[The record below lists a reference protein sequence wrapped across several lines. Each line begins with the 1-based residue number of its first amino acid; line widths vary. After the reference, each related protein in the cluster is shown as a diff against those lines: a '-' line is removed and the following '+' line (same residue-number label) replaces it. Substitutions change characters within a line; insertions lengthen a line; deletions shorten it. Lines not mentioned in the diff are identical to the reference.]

1 MDVEKF
7 FAAPDLPIRD
17 AIRQLDETAKKILLV
32 VKDDKLAGVITDG
45 DIRRW
50 ILQNK
55 DLSMPVHH
63 IMNPSPIV
71 IKEGEVSEALTI
83 MREKQ
88 IEGLPIVN
96 DDGQVL
102 DIVFWNELQ
111 PDKKRALRK
120 KKTPVVIMAG
130 GKGSRLYPYTK
141 IIPKPLIP
149 IGDTPIVERI
159 MNQMISYGFT
169 EFYLTVNYRKELIKA
184 YFNGD
189 LRYHLHFVDEK
200 EPLGTAGSL
209 TLVQN
214 QITGSFFVSNCDIL
228 VDVNYAKL
236 LLYHKKS
243 RNQITVVTAMKNYEI
258 PYGVISLDENGC
270 IHSMS
275 EKPKY
280 EFLVNTGLYVLEK
293 DILKYIPQDSPFD
306 MPDLIRLC
314 MKNDEKVGA
323 YPVMDSTW
331 LDMGE
336 FSEMK
341 KMAERMKL

>member
-7 FAAPDLPIRD
+7 FVTPDIPIRD
-17 AIRQLDETAKKILLV
+17 AIRQLDETAKKMLLV
-32 VKDDKLAGVITDG
+32 VKDHKLTGVITDG

-71 IKEGEVSEALTI
+71 IKEEELSEALNI
-83 MREKQ
+83 MKEKR
-88 IEGLPIVN
+88 IEGLPVVN
-96 DDGQVL
+96 DNGQVL
-102 DIVFWNELQ
+102 DLVFWNELQ
-111 PDKKRALRK
+111 QEKKQPVRK
-120 KKTPVVIMAG
+120 RKTPVVIMAG

-189 LRYHLHFVDEK
+189 RRYHLHFVEEK
-200 EPLGTAGSL
+200 EALGTAGSL
-209 TLVQN
+209 TLVKD
-214 QITGSFFVSNCDIL
+214 QIPGSFFVSNCDIL
-228 VDVNYAKL
+228 VDIDYAKL
-236 LLYHKKS
+236 LLYHQKNK
-243 RNQITVVTAMKNYEI
+243 NQITVVTAMKNYEI
-258 PYGVISLDENGC
+258 PYGVISLDQNGC
-270 IHSMS
+270 IQSMS

-280 EFLVNTGLYVLEK
+280 EFLVSTGLYVLEK
-293 DILKYIPQDSPFD
+293 DILKYIPGDTPFD

>member
-7 FAAPDLPIRD
+7 FVAPDLPIRD

-32 VKDDKLAGVITDG
+32 VNDDKLAGVITDG

-55 DLSMPVHH
+55 DLAMAVHH
-63 IMNPSPIV
+63 IMNSSPIV
-71 IKEGEVSEALTI
+71 IKEGEVSEALKI

-111 PDKKRALRK
+111 PDKKRVLRK

-149 IGDTPIVERI
+149 VGDTPIVERI

-189 LRYHLHFVDEK
+189 RRYHLHFVDEK

-209 TLVQN
+209 TLLKDQV
-214 QITGSFFVSNCDIL
+214 TGSFFVSNCDIL
-228 VDVNYAKL
+228 VDINYEKL

-243 RNQITVVTAMKNYEI
+243 RNQITAVTAMKNYEI

-275 EKPKY
+275 EKPNY
-280 EFLVNTGLYVLEK
+280 EFLVSTGLYVLEK

-314 MKNDEKVGA
+314 IKNGEKVGA

>member
-7 FAAPDLPIRD
+7 FVTPDLPIRD
-17 AIRQLDETAKKILLV
+17 AIRQLDETAKKILMV
-32 VKDDKLAGVITDG
+32 VNDRKLKGVITDG

-55 DLSMPVHH
+55 DLAMPVHH
-63 IMNPSPIV
+63 IMNQSPIV
-71 IKEGEVSEALTI
+71 IKEEEVSEALKI

-111 PDKKRALRK
+111 PDKKRVLRK
-120 KKTPVVIMAG
+120 KKIPVVIMAG

-159 MNQMISYGFT
+159 MNQLISYGFT

-189 LRYHLHFVDEK
+189 RRYDLHFVDEK

-209 TLVQN
+209 TLVKD

-280 EFLVNTGLYVLEK
+280 EFLVSTGLYVLEK
-293 DILKYIPQDSPFD
+293 DILKYIPLDSPFD

-314 MKNDEKVGA
+314 MKNGEKVGA

-336 FSEMK
+336 FSEMR

>member
-1 MDVEKF
+1 MNVEKF
-7 FAAPDLPIRD
+7 FVGLDLPIKD

-32 VKDDKLAGVITDG
+32 VHDNKLAGVITDG

-50 ILQNK
+50 ILKNK
-55 DLSMPVHH
+55 DLSMPVRH
-63 IMNPSPIV
+63 IMNASPISV
-71 IKEGEVSEALTI
+71 KKSQYSDALKI

-88 IEGLPIVN
+88 IEGLPVVN
-96 DDGQVL
+96 DSGQVI
-102 DIVFWNELQ
+102 DILFWNELQ
-111 PDKKRALRK
+111 PDKKNTLRK

-169 EFYLTVNYRKELIKA
+169 EFYFTVNYRKELIKA

-189 LRYHLHFVDEK
+189 HRYHLHFVDETK
-200 EPLGTAGSL
+200 PLGTAGAL
-209 TLVQN
+209 TLVKDQLA
-214 QITGSFFVSNCDIL
+214 GSFFVSNCDIL
-228 VDVNYAKL
+228 VDMNYTKL
-236 LLYHKKS
+236 LQYHKKS
-243 RNQITVVTAMKNYEI
+243 KNQITVVTAMKNYEI

-270 IHSMS
+270 IQSLN
-275 EKPKY
+275 EKPNY
-280 EFLVNTGLYVLEK
+280 EFLVSTGFYVLEK
-293 DILKYIPQDSPFD
+293 NILKYIPEDSPFD

-314 MKNDEKVGA
+314 MKNEEKVGA

-341 KMAERMKL
+341 KMTEKMKL